1 LQTLKRSSGGVP
13 VVSYQTAHHI
23 PILLLHVTAIVLL
36 VGTRPGK
43 GNLLLATIG
52 VETSVDEL
60 AAVVR
65 VHTKESEGE
74 TLSHPVYCRT
84 YSLLPFTP
92 NRQAFRP
99 AAGNVHST
107 ERVQVKALYA
117 LTTVGYQIHFQEARL
132 VLLPIGKGP
141 DGYRALKQ
149 APWPGSTQ

>member
-1 LQTLKRSSGGVP
+1 LQTLKCGSGGVP

-43 GNLLLATIG
+43 GNLLLAAIG
-52 VETSVDEL
+52 VEALVNEL

-65 VHTKESEGE
+65 VHTKESERE
-74 TLSHPVYCRT
+74 TLSYPVYCRT
-84 YSLLPFTP
+84 YPHLPFTP

-99 AAGNVHST
+99 ATGDVHST
-107 ERVQVKALYA
+107 ERVQVKTLHA
-117 LTTVGYQIHFQEARL
+117 LTTVGYQVHFQEARL

-141 DGYRALKQ
+141 DGYGALKQ